1 MSGGTETHRAETRAR
16 DVLAEVAGAVRADL
30 RPLAARVDAAVLAAV
45 PALSADPDVRT
56 ALERSTEANLA
67 DVLALLAEPALPVD
81 AGVPPEAVTLA
92 TTLVRRG
99 VDPGDLVHAYL
110 VGQNELWR
118 AWMYELTD
126 RLGSSTAL
134 IPALELSS
142 ARIFTRA
149 DFLVAQ
155 LMRHVDRE
163 RVRLMGGALA
173 RRANVVREL
182 LEGDESDAAEAS
194 RALGYD
200 VDRWVLAAVLWD
212 ATPQEEAGARHAALE
227 SQAAC
232 IARATDTA
240 RAFTV
245 GAGRVDASGPGSA
258 TPRAPDLDRVAER
271 AARTSLHAG
280 AGRRARAPGRRG
292 HGGLPLGPRGGAPGH
307 AAWPS
312 SATRAG
318 VVRYDE
324 VEAIS
329 LLSGRPRR
337 GSDASSSRTLGPL
350 TARRRGHRA
359 AARDAAGLARRRA
372 ATRAARPSALHAHK
386 NTVLYRLRRAQQMLG
401 RPLDE
406 GRGDLELA
414 LRTMRTLGS
423 RARPPAA

>member
-1 MSGGTETHRAETRAR
+1 MSWRRWPARCAPTCGRSPRASTRR
-16 DVLAEVAGAVRADL
+16 CSR
-30 RPLAARVDAAVLAAV
+30 RC
-45 PALSADPDVRT
+45 PALSSEPDVRT

-118 AWMYELTD
+118 AWMDELTD

-182 LEGDESDAAEAS
+182 LEGDEGDAAEAS

-227 SQAAC
+227 AQAAC

-245 GAGRVDASGPGSA
+245 APGESTLWA
-258 TPRAPDLDRVAER
+258 WVGTPAPPDLDRVAEELHGSLR
-271 AARTSLHAG
+271 AGQGVGL
-280 AGRRARAPGRRG
+280 
-292 HGGLPLGPRGGAPGH
+292 GLPDLGMAGFRTGH
-307 AAWPS
+307 EEALQAKRMAELAGHS
-312 SATRAG
+312 G

-324 VEAIS
+324 VEVVS
-329 LLSGRPRR
+329 LLTDDAARLGRFVT
-337 GSDASSSRTLGPL
+337 RTLGPL
-350 TARRRGHRA
+350 T
-359 AARDAAGLARRRA
+359 RDDPATGRLRDTLLAWLDEGGNARRA
-372 ATRAARPSALHAHK
+372 AERLHAHK
-386 NTVLYRLRRAQQMLG
+386 NTVLYRLQRAQQLLG

-414 LRTMRTLGS
+414 LRTLRTLGS